1 MAVKKEFKDITAYA
15 DEIIAGYAER
25 DALYVEIE
33 DAYLLNEVDMP
44 DKDWVKVSMS
54 PDARNKAL
62 GAVRLLTAADPKWTA
77 PRDKN
82 KDALEENIASDL
94 EKAAAMMWTVAGRIK
109 KTPLHYSAA
118 LSGILYGEIDIA
130 IISINELI
138 KIESNPA
145 KKNRL
150 KKIAKKTPILWEVLS
165 PKVCYPVYDSFGL
178 AAHVVYREMKIID
191 VENRIGPA
199 AVDQLQGKKK
209 TDVVDFYEYWDETYH
224 VIWLSGQTDPLLME
238 KHKLPTIPIA
248 SAIVEG
254 GDLFDD
260 EYKWQPFLYTTV
272 KSKIHARSSL
282 IMTLMY
288 SNAFSTGANPV
299 LVYETDDID
308 KPLTV
313 DYETPGGVLKIKR
326 GESLAP
332 LKREAIDQSMKE
344 LYQIAQQKSEE
355 STIYS
360 QTLGE
365 PLSGNAPYSMVALLS
380 QSGRLPLIPYQR
392 MISSAI
398 TDAMMLGLDIL
409 RTQGYRKFK
418 VGTDESGIDLDLS
431 VVPEDVELNAILDI
445 EMPQDEFQQARI
457 AMEVVK
463 NGLLSIE
470 RARERYLNIGQSDS
484 ETRQIYKEKYVDFL
498 ANLEFQRK
506 AQEAQMQQQMQQQQM
521 MQQGQPGMMPQQFT
535 PDQTTLNK
543 LSRAGIEYPQQMTP
557 DMMAQLAQM
566 QGQLGL
572 PNGMP
577 PDQMMEGMGGIPGG
591 MPAQM
596 PQQPGMNPEEGLPPE
611 LQGGM

>member
-1 MAVKKEFKDITAYA
+1 MPEKKEFKDIQSYT

-25 DALYVEIE
+25 DALYIDIE

-44 DKDWVKVSMS
+44 QKDWVKISMS
-54 PDARNKAL
+54 PDARNKTL
-62 GAVRLLTAADPKWTA
+62 GAVRLLTAAEPKWTA

-82 KDALEENIASDL
+82 KDTLEEEIASDL
-94 EKAAAMMWTVAGRIK
+94 EKAAAMMWTAAGRIK

-118 LSGILYGEIDIA
+118 LSALLYGEIDIA
-130 IISINELI
+130 IISVNELI
-138 KIESNPA
+138 KAETNPA

-150 KKIAKKTPILWEVLS
+150 KKIAKKTPIIWEVLS
-165 PKVCYPVYDSFGL
+165 PKVCYPVYDTFGL

-199 AVDQLQGKKK
+199 AVDQLQGKNK

-224 VIWLSGQTDPLLME
+224 VVWLGGESEPLLMDE
-238 KHKLPTIPIA
+238 HKLPMIPIA

-254 GDLFDD
+254 GDLFED

-272 KSKIHARSSL
+272 KSKTHARSSL

-288 SNAFSTGANPV
+288 SNAFATGANPV

-313 DYETPGGVLKIKR
+313 DYDTPGGVLKIKR
-326 GESLAP
+326 GESLTP

-355 STIYS
+355 STLYS

-365 PLSGNAPYSMVALLS
+365 PLGGNAPYSMVALLS

-398 TDAMMLGLDIL
+398 TDAMMNGLDIL
-409 RTQGYRKFK
+409 RTQGHRKFK
-418 VGTDESGIDLDLS
+418 VGTQETGIDLDLS
-431 VVPEDVELNAILDI
+431 IVPEDIELNAALDI

-470 RARERYLNIGQSDS
+470 RARERYLNIGQSDN

-521 MQQGQPGMMPQQFT
+521 MQGQQGQMMPPQGPPQGMPPEMMGQMPPQMPPGM
-535 PDQTTLNK
+535 
-543 LSRAGIEYPQQMTP
+543 E
-557 DMMAQLAQM
+557 
-566 QGQLGL
+566 GQ
-572 PNGMP
+572 MP

-591 MPAQM
+591 MPQQM
-596 PQQPGMNPEEGLPPE
+596 PEQPPGMNPEEGLPPE